1 MKITKVTP
9 YLAGRFLYVEVETD
23 AGITGTGESGAWGH
37 LEASKTAIEKFGT
50 YLVGKDPGPIE
61 HHWAVMHRFGHFKG
75 AAIGGAISA
84 IDIALWD
91 IKGQALGVPIHTLL
105 GGPVRKTARV
115 YCHIKAATRE
125 AMIDGCLEL
134 KALGYTAIG
143 HLNPFLDEDRSVPYC
158 KGHARK
164 IGDAV
169 AIVRDLRAALGPDV
183 DLCIE
188 IHRRLSP
195 AEAVAFAAEIAPYR
209 PMFYEDPM
217 APTSV
222 DGMARIADKIAIP
235 LATGERFFSLYEFQA
250 HIAARALTYA
260 RVSVCLC
267 GGLTG
272 ARKIAALA
280 EAHDVQVIPHNPL
293 SPVSLYACLQLDA
306 AIPNFAIQEYPT
318 VGMGFEDAGP
328 PDAPRHQLR
337 GTGFVTAVPTV
348 RDGFITIPT
357 APGLGVA
364 LSDRVR
370 ADPAPVVRRVA
381 MRAHADGF
389 VVDQ

>member
-1 MKITKVTP
+1 MKITAVKP
-9 YLAGRFLYVEVETD
+9 YLAGRYLYVEIETD
-23 AGITGTGESGAWGH
+23 AGITGVGESGAWGH
-37 LEASKTAIEKFGT
+37 LEASRSAIEKFGT

-61 HHWAVMHRFGHFKG
+61 HHWAVMYRFGHFKG

-91 IKGQALGVPIHTLL
+91 IKGQTLGVPIHTLL
-105 GGPVRKTARV
+105 GGPVRSRARV
-115 YCHIKAATRE
+115 YAHVKAGTAAEMVTR
-125 AMIDGCLEL
+125 CQEL
-134 KALGYTAIG
+134 KAQGFTAIG
-143 HLNPFLDEDRSVPYC
+143 HLNPFLDEDRSQPYG

-164 IGDAV
+164 IADAV
-169 AIVRDLRAALGPDV
+169 ALVGKLREVLGSDI

-188 IHRRLSP
+188 IHRRLNP
-195 AEAVAFAAEIAPYR
+195 AEAIAFGREIAPYR
-209 PMFYEDPM
+209 PMFYEDPI

-222 DGMARIADKIAIP
+222 HAMASVAGAIAVP
-235 LATGERFFSLYEFQA
+235 LATGERFSSLFEFQA

-293 SPVSLYACLQLDA
+293 SPVSLHACLQLA
-306 AIPNFAIQEYPT
+306 AAVPNFAIQEYPT
-318 VGMGFEDAGP
+318 VGSDLEDGST
-328 PDAPRHQLR
+328 RCGNTHRLR
-337 GTGFVTAVPTV
+337 GTEFVKTGSPVT
-348 RDGFITIPT
+348 DGYIAIPT
-357 APGLGVA
+357 EPGLGVS
-364 LSDRVR
+364 LTDRAR
-370 ADPAPVVRRVA
+370 NDPAPIARDVY
-381 MRAHADGF
+381 MRPHADGF